1 MKQSERRS
9 CMRKA
14 FRLISLYIGSFD
26 YLKEQT
32 VNFCSDFHTTACV
45 DAEGILHLT
54 VKEKDVLPGD
64 FFSLNEGNAGNG
76 CVKSVSA
83 IIGENGT
90 GKTTLARLLCNLPVS
105 DERKPEW
112 KTVLIYEE
120 GGEIKCY
127 STFHQVKVAFTPII
141 GARRSIL
148 IEPDSFAPFPYKLF
162 YYSPHFTTEQFEV
175 YTTGYHVDKST
186 GDEGDVVKDISTTRL
201 MLHPEG
207 NSGLLHSVGAS
218 QSSIFDIDE
227 KIRLFEFIAEYKEK
241 GKKVENKFK
250 IPMPES
256 ITIGVHEEGF
266 RFARQDIKGNAERPL
281 IVNDAIQKH
290 IAPRKLPPNKLN
302 NPVDTYLQGMSTAFD
317 EFSKVSSRHSL
328 VINVFMA
335 YAARYIQESGIFSA
349 AFPQEAVSKGFFD
362 GLKCFIDGG
371 GWADEEKI
379 KEFLM
384 RCPPE
389 LPMGQNGNKS
399 GSEVNPMVELIELL
413 QEFCRAGDKQR
424 GSSLPK
430 VRITGN
436 NVYCHLGEQELLEKA
451 CRLVRLHGVTRLI
464 SPYLKFDVVPPMS
477 SGEMSFLTLFARLYH
492 FIGNAETG
500 KNIIVFLDEAETTLH
515 PEWQRRLVAYCIRFF
530 EVFLPGRNYQLIF
543 ASHSPMLL
551 TDIPNG
557 NVEIMILNEE
567 NGVVEVA
574 RKGGRKK
581 SFAANIFE
589 LFRDSFVL
597 TKGQMGEFAAVK
609 VDAVLRNL
617 KTGRKT
623 SISNEDLKVAKLI
636 DDPFLSQYVWK
647 RLEQMINDN
656 DMPEDE
662 VGIITT
668 ED

>member
-1 MKQSERRS
+1 MKQKKFTEHAERRP
-9 CMRKA
+9 CMRNA

-26 YLKEQT
+26 CLKGQT
-32 VNFCSDFHTTACV
+32 VNFCSDYHTTACV

-54 VKEKDVLPGD
+54 VKEKDVLPDD
-64 FFSLNEGNAGNG
+64 FFALNEGNAGNG

-83 IIGENGT
+83 IIGKNGT

-112 KTVLIYEE
+112 KTTLIYEE

-127 STFHQVKVAFTPII
+127 STFQQVKVDFTPVF
-141 GARRSIL
+141 GSRRSIPT
-148 IEPDSFAPFPYKLF
+148 EPDSFAPFPYKLF
-162 YYSPHFTTEQFEV
+162 YYSPHFTTEQFDV
-175 YTTGYHVDKST
+175 YTTGGHVDKIT
-186 GDEGDVVKDISTTRL
+186 EDEGDLVKNISTTRL

-207 NSGLLHSVGAS
+207 NSELLRSVGAS
-218 QSSIFDIDE
+218 QSSIFDADE

-241 GKKVENKFK
+241 GEKVEKKFE

-256 ITIGVHEEGF
+256 ISIGVHEEGF

-281 IVNDAIQKH
+281 IVKDATQKR
-290 IAPRKLPPNKLN
+290 IAPRKLPQNSLIY
-302 NPVDTYLQGMSTAFD
+302 PVDTYLREMSTAFD
-317 EFSKVSSRHSL
+317 EFSQASGQHSL

-349 AFPQEAVSKGFFD
+349 GFPQEEVSKGFLA
-362 GLKCFIDGG
+362 GLKRFIDGG

-379 KEFLM
+379 KEFLTQ
-384 RCPPE
+384 CPPE

-424 GSSLPK
+424 SSSSPT

-451 CRLVRLHGVTRLI
+451 CRLVRLHGSTRVI
-464 SPYLKFDVVPPMS
+464 SPYLKFDVMPHMS

-492 FIGNAETG
+492 FIGKAETG

-530 EVFLPGRNYQLIF
+530 EMFLPGRQYQLIF
-543 ASHSPMLL
+543 SSHSPVFLS
-551 TDIPNG
+551 DIPQG
-557 NVEIMILNEE
+557 NVCCFHSDNK
-567 NGVVEVA
+567 
-574 RKGGRKK
+574 RKYYVKVMNINNT
-581 SFAANIFE
+581 FAANIYDLYSE
-589 LFRDSFVL
+589 SFVL
-597 TKGQMGEFAAVK
+597 FGGPIGDFARKKITRLVK
-609 VDAVLRNL
+609 NP
-617 KTGRKT
+617 
-623 SISNEDLKVAKLI
+623 NEKIVSLVGDELL
-636 DDPFLSQYVWK
+636 K
-647 RLEQMINDN
+647 RLLNRRLPCEK
-656 DMPEDE
+656 
-662 VGIITT
+662 
-668 ED
+668 

>member
-1 MKQSERRS
+1 M
-9 CMRKA
+9 
-14 FRLISLYIGSFD
+14 
-26 YLKEQT
+26 
-32 VNFCSDFHTTACV
+32 NFCSDFHTTACV

-54 VKEKDVLPGD
+54 VKEKDVLPDD

-127 STFHQVKVAFTPII
+127 STFHQVKVDFTPII

-148 IEPDSFAPFPYKLF
+148 TEPDSFAPFPYKLF

-175 YTTGYHVDKST
+175 YTTGYHVDKNT
-186 GDEGDVVKDISTTRL
+186 GDEGDIVKDISTTRL

-207 NSGLLHSVGAS
+207 NSGLLRSVGAS
-218 QSSIFDIDE
+218 QSSIFAADE
-227 KIRLFEFIAEYKEK
+227 KIRLFEFIAEYNKEK

-281 IVNDAIQKH
+281 IVNDAIQKQV
-290 IAPRKLPPNKLN
+290 APKKVPPNLLN
-302 NPVDTYLQGMSTAFD
+302 SPVDTYLREMSTAFD
-317 EFSKVSSRHSL
+317 AFSKVSSQHSL

-335 YAARYIQESGIFSA
+335 YVARYIQESGIFSA
-349 AFPQEAVSKGFFD
+349 GFPQEEVRKGFFK
-362 GLKCFIDGG
+362 GLKEFIHGG

-389 LPMGQNGNKS
+389 LPMGQNGKKS
-399 GSEVNPMVELIELL
+399 GDVVNPMVELIELL
-413 QEFCRAGDKQR
+413 QEFCRASDKQR
-424 GSSLPK
+424 DSSSRT
-430 VRITGN
+430 VRIIEN
-436 NVYCHLGEQELLEKA
+436 IVYCRLGERDLLEKA
-451 CRLVRLHGVTRLI
+451 CRLVRLHGVTRMI
-464 SPYLKFDVVPPMS
+464 SPYLKFDVIPHMS
-477 SGEMSFLTLFARLYH
+477 SGEMSFLTLFARLHH
-492 FIGNAETG
+492 FIRKTEIGQ
-500 KNIIVFLDEAETTLH
+500 NIVVFLDEAETTLH

-557 NVEIMILNEE
+557 NVDILILNEE

-574 RKGGRKK
+574 RKGGRTK

-589 LFRDSFVL
+589 LYRDSFVL

-609 VDAVLRNL
+609 VDALLRNL

-623 SISNEDLKVAKLI
+623 NISNDDLKVAKLI

-647 RLEQMINDN
+647 RLEQTINDS

-662 VGIITT
+662 KGSITT